1 MKLSILS
8 LFLLLS
14 VSASADLLIDGDF
27 ESHSAEWT
35 FFGNFSSEV
44 LAAPGFATAPPGFPG
59 EGSFSLIAQGS
70 FLSSNNFNGVYQD
83 IAVDGSDFSVGDTI
97 QVTGF
102 AGIDPT
108 NPITEPDVEAWLEI
122 SFFDPGGLEEFES
135 GTHLSPKIFDA
146 TPDDEW
152 FELNTAMP
160 IIPANAQFIRV
171 KAVVF
176 QGDFGQG
183 SIYFDNLSLVRVI
196 PEPGT
201 FSLFALGTAL
211 LFFRS
216 RRARA

>member
-1 MKLSILS
+1 M
-8 LFLLLS
+8 
-14 VSASADLLIDGDF
+14 
-27 ESHSAEWT
+27 
-35 FFGNFSSEV
+35 
-44 LAAPGFATAPPGFPG
+44 
-59 EGSFSLIAQGS
+59 SLIAQGG
-70 FLSSNNFNGVYQD
+70 FLDTNNFNGAYQD
-83 IAVDGSDFSVGDTI
+83 VAVDGSDFSVGDTI

-102 AGIDPT
+102 AGINPAN
-108 NPITEPDVEAWLEI
+108 NPITDPDVEAWFEI
-122 SFFDPGGLEEFES
+122 SFFDPGGLEEFEI
-135 GTHLSPKIFDA
+135 GTHLSPKIVEA

-152 FELNTAMP
+152 FELNTSMP

-183 SIYFDNLSLVRVI
+183 SVYFDNLSLVRVI